1 MDSSPTSPDVPPLAA
16 SPRIRRRVLP
26 PEELAR
32 AVVAGGPLT
41 DLGADPERLKSMAVA
56 VVEVDEVIVAYWVCW
71 YALHLEP
78 LWIREDYRK
87 HPGVATGLI
96 DQVREVVDASHE
108 PAAFAVIE
116 GENLEAVGAYAARLG
131 FQEAPG
137 KLYYLVLAPVAEP
150 EKG

>member
-1 MDSSPTSPDVPPLAA
+1 MDSSPALPDTQ
-16 SPRIRRRVLP
+16 RIRRRVLP

-32 AVVAGGPLT
+32 AVTAGGPLT

-56 VVEVDEVIVAYWVCW
+56 VVEVDGDIVAYWVCW

-87 HPGVATGLI
+87 HPAVASGLI

-116 GENLEAVGAYAARLG
+116 GENLEAVGAYAERLG

-137 KLYYLVLAPVAEP
+137 KLYYLVLDPATQP